1 MKIVGIDPGA
11 ISGAYAYWDTET
23 NAVFVG
29 DVPVVDK
36 NVNCA
41 ELFRLLDIYR
51 PDIAIIERVGSMPGQ
66 GVSSSFSFGRGVGR
80 IEGVIAAS
88 ELCVEYITPVVWKR
102 HFKLPGGPKNKEL
115 SRAKAIQIFPGVAGL
130 ARKKDA
136 GRAEAL
142 LIARWFVETRAKP
155 LRSEAGERA

>member
-1 MKIVGIDPGA
+1 MKVLGIDPGA
-11 ISGAYAYWDTET
+11 VSGAYAYWDTISGV
-23 NAVFVG
+23 VFVG
-29 DVPVVDK
+29 DIPVVDK

-41 ELFRLLDIYR
+41 ELNRILDIYR
-51 PDIAIIERVGSMPGQ
+51 PDVAIIERVGSMPGQ

-88 ELCVEYITPVVWKR
+88 ELCVEFVTPVVWKR

-115 SRAKAIQIFPGVAGL
+115 SRAKAIQLFPSVAGL
-130 ARKKDA
+130 SLKKNS

-142 LIARWFVETRAKP
+142 LIAKWFVETRGP
-155 LRSEAGERA
+155 C